1 MDIIM
6 GLFLLKMWGMLDRV
20 VICIFCIILE
30 YSILTEKRQQTGG
43 IRLKRKV
50 KRI

>member
-30 YSILTEKRQQTGG
+30 YSIL
-43 IRLKRKV
+43 L
-50 KRI
+50 